1 MKKKLFWGLLAVVGL
16 VVVALV
22 VLVVRLD
29 ALIKQGVEAAGP
41 KVAKVD
47 VKLDRVRLNLLGGTG
62 ELNGLKVGNPPGYK
76 SEAAMK
82 LGTLSLAL
90 APASV
95 FSDKIHVKSILI
107 VGPEITLEG
116 GLKENNLTKILA
128 NIQEA
133 SGPVSTNQTESTE
146 STKKLQIDSLIVRG
160 AKVTASLTALG
171 GQPLTYSLPDFEMSS
186 LGQGP
191 EGITGAELS
200 QRLLDKVFN
209 KALAGLTEQGT
220 ALGQQAVD
228 AATKRAQDALSD
240 PAKALQDASQ
250 LLRRKP

>member
-1 MKKKLFWGLLAVVGL
+1 MKKKLLWVLLALVGL
-16 VVVALV
+16 VVVG
-22 VLVVRLD
+22 VLVLVARLD
-29 ALIKQGVEAAGP
+29 ALIKKGVETAGP
-41 KVAKVD
+41 KVAQVD
-47 VKLDRVRLNLLGGTG
+47 VTLDRVKLNLLGGTG
-62 ELNGLKVGNPPGYK
+62 ELNGLRVGNPPGYK
-76 SEAAMK
+76 TESAMK

-90 APASV
+90 APASL
-95 FSDKIHVKSILI
+95 FSDKIHVKSILL

-128 NIQEA
+128 NVEKA
-133 SGPVSTNQTESTE
+133 AGPANTNETETAG
-146 STKKLQIDSLIVRG
+146 STKKLQIDSLVVRG

-171 GQPLTYSLPDFEMSS
+171 GQPLTYDLPDFEMSN

-209 KALAGLTEQGT
+209 KALAGLAEQGS
-220 ALGQQAVD
+220 ALGQQAID
-228 AATKRAQDALSD
+228 AATQRAQDALKD